1 MKRCSTSYAI
11 REMQGKTMRYCPI
24 STAAHHGQCPEHW
37 QHAGDDVEQ
46 QELLFIAGGIAKWY
60 GIFERQ
66 VGGFL

>member
-1 MKRCSTSYAI
+1 
-11 REMQGKTMRYCPI
+11 MRYCPI

-60 GIFERQ
+60 GIFEKQ